1 MKIRS
6 SKLCATFT
14 AALSFISLYSSTVA
28 EEEIIQEEKMSF
40 ERCLN
45 VITTGASKLSIA
57 PEITEVSD
65 NKRIAVFTLSDG
77 LLTITCDGE
86 QDLVTVSADMINL
99 PLINCKAKL
108 VHEFFASKSRLMP
121 KHVEYQLFCLPGK

>member
-6 SKLCATFT
+6 SKLCAKFT
-14 AALSFISLYSSTVA
+14 AALSFIFIYSGTVA

-45 VITTGASKLSIA
+45 VITTSASKLSIA

-86 QDLVTVSADMINL
+86 QDLVTVSTETD
-99 PLINCKAKL
+99 
-108 VHEFFASKSRLMP
+108 
-121 KHVEYQLFCLPGK
+121 